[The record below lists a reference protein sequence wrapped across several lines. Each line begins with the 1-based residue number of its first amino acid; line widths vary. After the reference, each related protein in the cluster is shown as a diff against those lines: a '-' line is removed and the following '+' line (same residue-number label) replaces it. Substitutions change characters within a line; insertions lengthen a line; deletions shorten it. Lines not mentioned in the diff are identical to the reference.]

1 MSDYSVE
8 NLQSMGFHSNYET
21 DKNSQ
26 TLVKSGLIDYLA
38 NLLQSKYWELG
49 LLDLQH
55 FWEY

>member
-1 MSDYSVE
+1 
-8 NLQSMGFHSNYET
+8 MGFHSNYET